1 MILKG
6 CLVCFCSNTNRH
18 LVTADPPHLCA
29 AWHHD
34 MSADIRSLRR
44 RRSLLPRPVFGRA
57 RSTPPSAVPVVAP
70 VAVIV
75 AAPVASLQR
84 SLGFK

>member
-1 MILKG
+1 
-6 CLVCFCSNTNRH
+6 
-18 LVTADPPHLCA
+18 
-29 AWHHD
+29 

-44 RRSLLPRPVFGRA
+44 RRSLLPRPVIGRA
-57 RSTPPSAVPVVAP
+57 RSTPPGAVPVAAP
-70 VAVIV
+70 VAVPVAAPVAVPVDAPVTVIV